1 VQTLYWAIFGLVE
14 KDRMDS
20 LHRKH
25 TFTMFI
31 GLLMFGVYSAIMVV
45 LVNMLIAMMSNSY
58 QKIAVSLIR
67 KNYFKYIIG
76 FKGFIL
82 KTFLRIKPTKNGK

>member
-1 VQTLYWAIFGLVE
+1 
-14 KDRMDS
+14 MDS

-58 QKIAVSLIR
+58 QKIAVSLMGKIF
-67 KNYFKYIIG
+67 FKYRIR
-76 FKGFIL
+76 FECFIKIL
-82 KTFLRIKPTKNGK
+82 LRIKPTKNGK